1 MVTYFALFILA
12 WFSLFLTPLGAVGA
26 MIIVWLFAVYH
37 DTLIDDNCELV
48 ISSTLSRAQADS
60 AN

>member
-1 MVTYFALFILA
+1 MVTYAALFVVA

-37 DTLIDDNCELV
+37 DTLIDDNCGSLG
-48 ISSTLSRAQADS
+48 SRIQLARPED
-60 AN
+60 